1 MLNKQSYYGTKSAG
15 DIGTAIKIK
24 KSEQFC
30 PLFSC
35 HVYYFHLSLLTDEVG
50 QASSF
55 SFSTWLCSLGCHA
68 AGTALQRQDFQHF
81 RRMLNWGCFLN
92 IKLFL
97 FTVHSASKNKT
108 SIRVFKQVDE
118 PFKVS

>member
-24 KSEQFC
+24 IRAILPFIFL
-30 PLFSC
+30 PR
-35 HVYYFHLSLLTDEVG
+35 YYFHLSFLTDEVG

-55 SFSTWLCSLGCHA
+55 SFSSWLCSLGCHA
-68 AGTALQRQDFQHF
+68 AGTALRRQDFPHF
-81 RRMLNWGCFLN
+81 RGMLNWGYFLN

-108 SIRVFKQVDE
+108 SIRVFKQVDG
-118 PFKVS
+118 PFKVL

>member
-1 MLNKQSYYGTKSAG
+1 MLTKQSCYGTKSAG
-15 DIGTAIKIK
+15 DIGKAIKIK
-24 KSEQFC
+24 NQSNSV
-30 PLFSC
+30 L
-35 HVYYFHLSLLTDEVG
+35 YFLATFIIFTSLLTDEEG

-55 SFSTWLCSLGCHA
+55 SFSSWLCSLGCHA
-68 AGTALQRQDFQHF
+68 AGTALQRQDFPHF
-81 RRMLNWGCFLN
+81 RGMLNWGYFLN

-108 SIRVFKQVDE
+108 SIRVFKQVDG